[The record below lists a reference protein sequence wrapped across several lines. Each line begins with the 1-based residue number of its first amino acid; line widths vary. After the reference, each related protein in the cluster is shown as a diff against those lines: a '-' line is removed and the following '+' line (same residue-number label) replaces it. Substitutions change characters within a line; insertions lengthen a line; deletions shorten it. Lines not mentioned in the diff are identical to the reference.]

1 MNEAVKMTALS
12 HVEVRERLLSKRH
25 DAGNHV
31 SSPSNA
37 LRAASP
43 IPPPAVPVPSQKEE
57 RICAYSKC
65 GLKFT
70 PVRKAQ
76 LYHSP
81 DCRKRAW
88 FERNFVPIAKP

>member
-25 DAGNHV
+25 DAGNHL
-31 SSPSNA
+31 SGPSNA

-43 IPPPAVPVPSQKEE
+43 IPPPAVSATPKEE

-65 GLKFT
+65 GAKFT

-76 LYHSP
+76 LYHTP

>member
-1 MNEAVKMTALS
+1 MNEAVKIQALPLS
-12 HVEVRERLLSKRH
+12 TVRERLLNKRH
-25 DAGNHV
+25 DAGNNL
-31 SSPSNA
+31 SGPSNA

-43 IPPPAVPVPSQKEE
+43 IPTPAISAPEKREE

-65 GLKFT
+65 GAKFT

-76 LYHSP
+76 LYHTP

-88 FERNFVPIAKP
+88 FERNFAPIAK